1 MDLTDHLIMLPH
13 GQWAVWRY
21 FGLRGAGIPAHLIH
35 SLSAPDA
42 AASADQL
49 LEAETAQEQARQTAL
64 TATNI
69 ALDQLRLDG
78 QWDDKTQRKLLLK
91 TIQQLNKQQTP
102 TVAALPDTLSSA
114 VTALVEAQTQQQTI
128 RAQFESVF
136 AQSIRVNSAT
146 LRELVQ
152 TRTFREAM
160 LWQNR
165 NAYHT
170 AIVPLLNTSPDE
182 RNKDVRQRE
191 ALAASYLQRYCVK
204 NDTIGAFGP
213 VGWASFE
220 PNSSP
225 ITVQPGQPF
234 VDKCDVYFDQWGID
248 IIADKIAANKTL
260 RPWFAP
266 RLYPWLH
273 IEGNL
278 LYRPLAAP
286 VPLPERVALLL
297 SACDG
302 KRIAQEIA
310 AQLCQTPHSGY
321 ENPNDV
327 YMMLTYLSDE
337 EEMIR
342 WTLELP
348 VQWQPDQALRH
359 IINRID
365 DTSLREPI
373 LVMLDELETTRRAVK
388 QAVGNPEKL
397 DKALADTENTFARLT
412 NAEET
417 VISSIES
424 KMGRTLLYQDCHRNL
439 DMSLGSTVLNELS
452 APLSLLLDTAR
463 WFAHQTASA
472 YRRGFDAHYAMLAE
486 QLGQT
491 TIPLLYFMP
500 YIETVLFDKADKPLI
515 GPIQTEFHRRWAQL
529 LAGAEYTEGQG
540 IQLDSVNIR
549 EKVAEQFAAADS
561 GWLEARYHTPDIM
574 IAASSAEAIAQG
586 DYLFVLGELHMAFN
600 TLQNPFFVVM
610 HPSQNYVSDAMTR
623 DLPEPLLCIV
633 CPRSWN
639 WVTSRTVDY
648 LIHEKDFWLSF
659 TDDGCA
665 QPRMNIIS
673 ISELVIEKQGD
684 NLIVRSRDHR
694 VVMDL
699 IRFFAFAI
707 SIEVINS
714 FSLMPKATHRPR
726 ISIDK
731 LVVQRE
737 SWRFEADEL
746 PFAYEKSETERFLA
760 IRRWAKAIGLPR
772 YVFVKS
778 PVEWKPFYV
787 DFDSPILVELLART
801 VRRTIEDEHKYDP
814 FLTFNEMLP
823 NLEQLW
829 LPDAEGNLYTSELRI
844 VTVDMKGHADPI
856 TGD

>member
-1 MDLTDHLIMLPH
+1 MDLTDHLVILPH
-13 GQWAVWRY
+13 GEWAVWRY
-21 FGLRGAGIPAHLIH
+21 FGLRGAGMPARHIH
-35 SLSAPDA
+35 NLSAPDA
-42 AASADQL
+42 AAYADQL
-49 LEAETAQEQARQTAL
+49 LKAEAASEQARQAAL
-64 TATNI
+64 SATNT

-78 QWDDKTQRKLLLK
+78 NWDDKAQRKLLLK
-91 TIQQLNKQQTP
+91 TIQQLNKQQIL
-102 TVAALPDTLSSA
+102 AAASLPEAIASA
-114 VTALVEAQTQQQTI
+114 VVTLTEEQTRQQTI
-128 RAQFESVF
+128 RAQFEAVF
-136 AQSIRVNSAT
+136 AQAIITNSAT

-152 TRTFREAM
+152 AKPFREAM

-170 AIVPLLNTSPDE
+170 AIVPLLHTPPDE
-182 RNKDVRQRE
+182 RNKDTRQRE

-213 VGWASFE
+213 VGWASFA
-220 PNSSP
+220 PDGSP
-225 ITVQPGQPF
+225 ITIKLGHTF

-248 IIADKIAANKTL
+248 IVAAKIAENKSL
-260 RPWFAP
+260 RPWLAP

-278 LYRPLAAP
+278 LYRPLATP
-286 VPLPERVALLL
+286 VPLPERVSVLL

-302 KRIAQEIA
+302 QRTAQEITQ
-310 AQLCQTPHSGY
+310 QLCQTPHSGY

-359 IINRID
+359 IIHRID
-365 DTSLREPI
+365 NAPLREPI
-373 LVMLDELETTRRAVK
+373 LALLDELEIARLAVK
-388 QAVGNPEKL
+388 QALDDPERL
-397 DKALADTENTFARLT
+397 DKALAQTEKTFTRLT
-412 NAEET
+412 NSEET
-417 VISSIES
+417 VISSNQS

-439 DMSLGSTVLNELS
+439 EMSLGSTVLNELS
-452 APLSLLLDTAR
+452 APLSLLLEGAR
-463 WFAHQTASA
+463 WFAYQTAEA
-472 YRRGFDAHYAMLAE
+472 YRQGFATHYSILAD

-491 TIPLLYFMP
+491 SIPLLYFMP

-515 GPIQTEFHRRWAQL
+515 GPIQTEFQRRWAQI
-529 LAGAEYTEGQG
+529 LALADHTGERD
-540 IQLDSVNIR
+540 IHLDSTGIR
-549 EKVAEQFAAADS
+549 ETVLAQFSAPNA

-574 IAASSAEAIAQG
+574 IAAQSVEAIAQG
-586 DYLFVLGELHMAFN
+586 DYLFVLGEIHMAFN

-610 HPSQNYVSDAMTR
+610 HPSQNYVADAMTR

-659 TDDGCA
+659 TEDGCA
-665 QPRMNIIS
+665 KPSMNVIS
-673 ISELVIEKQGD
+673 ISELVMEKQGD
-684 NLIVRSRDHR
+684 NLIVRSRDGR

-714 FSLMPKATHRPR
+714 FSLMPKAAYRPR
-726 ISIDK
+726 ITINK

-737 SWRFEADEL
+737 SWRVEAEAL
-746 PFAYEKSETERFLA
+746 SFAYEKSEAERFLA
-760 IRRWAKAIGLPR
+760 TRRWAKTVGLPR
-772 YVFVKS
+772 YVFVKT

-787 DFDSPILVELLART
+787 DFDSPILVELLARS
-801 VRRTIEDEHKYDP
+801 VRRTVEDKQKYDA

-829 LPDAEGNLYTSELRI
+829 LPDAEGNFYTSELRI
-844 VTVDMKGHADPI
+844 VTVDMKV
-856 TGD
+856 